1 MLVAFTL
8 SPAAMARTISSC
20 CSGFNFRFTWIEGLS
35 HCSKRSSTRLI
46 VSSLIPLISVKLPQR
61 VISRSLPIPSTSR
74 IYSSTR
80 FSLSEYL
87 SRRCCLHSS
96 AVCACQFFVPMDIA
110 LDCRF
115 TGASLS
121 LSRIELLNALSNN
134 KLAGRGETLNEIDAS
149 VLVLK
154 PQVVGILLLSVT
166 DTDKTPRTW

>member
-20 CSGFNFRFTWIEGLS
+20 CSGFNFRFIWIEGLS

-74 IYSSTR
+74 MYSSTR

-96 AVCACQFFVPMDIA
+96 AVCACRFFVPRDIA
-110 LDCRF
+110 LDFAFNKYWRAVERF
-115 TGASLS
+115 GLIEEYATMIVGDNLLMTFIQASQV
-121 LSRIELLNALSNN
+121 I
-134 KLAGRGETLNEIDAS
+134 
-149 VLVLK
+149 
-154 PQVVGILLLSVT
+154 PQRLQILT
-166 DTDKTPRTW
+166 